1 VNRSCVEF
9 LDETLDQFTNWRE
22 HIYLAGSIGPKGDT
36 YRPETALPTEEA
48 VRFHAEQTEALV
60 EAGVDLLVAYT
71 LPAFVEAAGMA
82 KAFAATD
89 MPYVLSFV
97 LDRQGRLLDG
107 TLLETAIDA
116 IDDSTEQAPLFYLTN
131 CSHSLA
137 IHAGLARVG
146 RDAPHALKRIAGVR
160 PNASPKSQTE
170 LEGLDHIETESP
182 EDFAGAMVTLRGEFN
197 LKVLG
202 GCCGTDEGHLEE
214 LAKSISG

>member
-1 VNRSCVEF
+1 
-9 LDETLDQFTNWRE
+9 
-22 HIYLAGSIGPKGDT
+22 
-36 YRPETALPTEEA
+36 
-48 VRFHAEQTEALV
+48 
-60 EAGVDLLVAYT
+60 
-71 LPAFVEAAGMA
+71 MA

-89 MPYVLSFV
+89 IPYVLSFV
-97 LDRQGRLLDG
+97 LDREGRLLDG

-137 IHAGLARVG
+137 IHAGLTRVG

-160 PNASPKSQTE
+160 PNASPKSHAE

-182 EDFAGAMVTLRGEFN
+182 EDFASALVTLREEMN

-202 GCCGTDEGHLEE
+202 GCCGTDETHLEE
-214 LAKSISG
+214 VAKSISG